1 MTNPPVKRETSSVE
15 LFQIVNDLLEQQG
28 ISVHKS
34 IDSALS
40 RVGRLLNIDRIC
52 VYEIREIDQL
62 VKT

>member
-1 MTNPPVKRETSSVE
+1 MTNPPVKRETSSAE

-40 RVGRLLNIDRIC
+40 RVGRVILP
-52 VYEIREIDQL
+52 
-62 VKT
+62 KTKGMRK